1 MKFNE
6 NNVSVTYV
14 NLIYYNKYKEYL
26 YICAFVI
33 AFMHCIYKFRII

>member
-1 MKFNE
+1 MEFNE

-14 NLIYYNKYKEYL
+14 NLIYYNEYKEYKE

-33 AFMHCIYKFRII
+33 AFMC